1 MGVGVDPKSSILNII
16 DVDVDGADD
25 AEVGVR
31 RSDEHPSEVR

>member
-1 MGVGVDPKSSILNII
+1 MGLGVDPRNCILNII
-16 DVDVDGADD
+16 DVDVDGVDD